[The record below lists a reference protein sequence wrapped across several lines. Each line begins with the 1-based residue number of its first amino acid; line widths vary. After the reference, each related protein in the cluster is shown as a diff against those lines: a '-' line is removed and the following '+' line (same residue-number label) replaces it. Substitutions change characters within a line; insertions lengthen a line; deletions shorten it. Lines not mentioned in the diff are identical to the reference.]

1 MNIRIYEKQA
11 NNDIINP
18 AEKNLYLLTTD
29 KLITGHHAAVQLISK
44 NAKLLALISNRTY
57 NMKDSFTAFY

>member
-44 NAKLLALISNRTY
+44 TQSC
-57 NMKDSFTAFY
+57 